1 MRRFWIGRAL
11 RGVVLAAVAVLVF
24 GYLVMWLW
32 NWLLPPLTGWHRIA
46 FGQALALLVL
56 CRILF
61 GGLRGRGGWGW
72 RHRMQERFAQLS
84 PEERERF
91 RERLHRCG
99 PGRGAPAGSPQSTP
113 TP

>member
-1 MRRFWIGRAL
+1 MRRFWALRVL
-11 RGVVLAAVAVLVF
+11 RGVVVVALAVLVF

-32 NWLLPPLTGWHRIA
+32 NALLPQLAGWHRIA
-46 FGQALALLVL
+46 FGQAVGLLVL

-61 GGLRGRGGWGW
+61 GGIRGRPGWGW
-72 RHRMQERFAQLS
+72 RHRMHERFAQLS

-99 PGRGAPAGSPQSTP
+99 PRSSDTP
-113 TP
+113 TSPGSAEV

>member
-1 MRRFWIGRAL
+1 MRRFWIGRVL
-11 RGVVLAAVAVLVF
+11 RGIAVAALAVLVF

-32 NWLLPPLTGWHRIA
+32 NWLLPPLAGWHRIA
-46 FGQALALLVL
+46 FGQAIGLLVL

-61 GGLRGRGGWGW
+61 GGFRGRAGGWGW
-72 RHRMQERFAQLS
+72 RHRMQERFARLS

-99 PGRGAPAGSPQSTP
+99 PGPSNTPASPGSV
-113 TP
+113 